1 MTPERPRCHR
11 PVTPMPIDWLT
22 LLAAA
27 GAGMLGGL
35 HCAAMCGGI
44 ATGLSSVGGGG
55 LAAAVQ
61 ANLGRVTGYAVAGGI
76 AGGVGHG
83 IVDIA
88 RMDWL
93 GPALRLLLGAVMV
106 AIGWSLWSKR
116 RVPLPGAQSGAAL
129 WNRLRPLQRG
139 LLPADRAWKRFGLG
153 ALWGWLP
160 CGLSGTL
167 LVAAWLQADA
177 RNGALTMAAFGLGT
191 LPLMVPLAWTGA
203 RALQSRHAATTRRWG
218 GVAIIGL
225 GVLTMA
231 APWLVAL
238 PHIGPVLHALGC
250 APPR

>member
-1 MTPERPRCHR
+1 M
-11 PVTPMPIDWLT
+11 PVDWLT
-22 LLAAA
+22 LTAAAAA
-27 GAGMLGGL
+27 GLLGGL
-35 HCAAMCGGI
+35 HCVAMCGGL
-44 ATGLSSVGGGG
+44 ATGLSSLGGGG
-55 LAAAVQ
+55 LAAALQ
-61 ANLGRVTGYAVAGGI
+61 ANLGRVGGYALAGATAGGL
-76 AGGVGHG
+76 GHG
-83 IVDIA
+83 LVDIA
-88 RMDWL
+88 RLDGL
-93 GPALRLLLGAVMV
+93 APVLRGLLGVWMV
-106 AIGWSLWSKR
+106 LVGW
-116 RVPLPGAQSGAAL
+116 AL
-129 WNRLRPLQRG
+129 WARRPVRPLGVRPAVAVWARLRPLQQR
-139 LLPADRAWKRFGLG
+139 LVPADRAWKRVGLG

-203 RALQSRHAATTRRWG
+203 RALQGRHAAKTRRWG
-218 GVAIIGL
+218 GVAIMGM